1 MKFNELGLCPELLR
15 VVEELGYEEPTP
27 VQAKAI
33 PPILEGRDMV
43 GSAQTG
49 TGKTAAFALPT
60 LHRLANPGKCR
71 ALALAPTRELA
82 IQIEENFRTYGKY
95 MRLKMALLYG
105 GVKYGKQLDQLRNNP
120 DIVVA
125 TPGRL
130 LDHIGQ
136 RNLDLRNIE
145 TLILDEVDR
154 MLDMGFIEGVTK
166 IIQKTPRS
174 RQTLLFSATIPDSVR
189 RLADWAL
196 DDPAEAQID
205 IKISAADTV
214 SHALYP
220 VPAIQ
225 KFDLLIALLNK
236 VKFENLIIFFQ
247 TRRGTD
253 KISRW
258 LSEHGQGVGSFIP
271 TSSKET
277 GRPPCRTLKM
287 GRSKSCL
294 QPMSP
299 RADWISQ
306 TSRTS
311 STTTSPSIPR
321 ITFTGSGEPDEP
333 ERKGKPSL
341 FASRKNSPWCN
352 RSKNFWEAN
361 CRENSWTILLIG
373 ILPSNSPKQPQSFPK
388 SVTEDSASR
397 SPSAHAGAGSDK
409 LRLPASLDKKNQ
421 RIAGP

>member
-1 MKFNELGLCPELLR
+1 MNFKDLGLCPELLQT
-15 VVEELGYEEPTP
+15 VEQLGYEEPTP
-27 VQAKAI
+27 VQVKAI
-33 PPILEGRDMV
+33 PPIIEGRDMV

-60 LHRLANPGKCR
+60 LHRLAKPGACR

-82 IQIEENFRTYGKY
+82 IQIEENFRKYGNQ
-95 MRLKMALLYG
+95 MGFNMALLYG

-136 RNLDLRNIE
+136 RNLDLSNIE
-145 TLILDEVDR
+145 ILILDEVDR
-154 MLDMGFIEGVTK
+154 MLDMGFIEDVTK

-174 RQTLLFSATIPDSVR
+174 RQTLLFSATIPDSVV

-196 DDPAEAQID
+196 DNPAEAKID

-225 KFDLLIALLNK
+225 KFDLLIALLKNIE
-236 VKFENLIIFFQ
+236 FENLIIFFQ

-258 LSEHGQGVGSFIP
+258 LTEHGQDVRVLHSDLKQRDRMSALQDFKDGKVKILSATDVASRGLDISNVTHVINYDVP
-271 TSSKET
+271 QHSEDYVHRIGRT
-277 GRPPCRTLKM
+277 GRARTEGEAFTLCKPEELPLVQSIEKLL
-287 GRSKSCL
+287 GNPL
-294 QPMSP
+294 P
-299 RADWISQ
+299 RKFVDDFSY
-306 TSRTS
+306 RD
-311 STTTSPSIPR
+311 SPSEMVP
-321 ITFTGSGEPDEP
+321 TGAEVSKKRNRGF
-333 ERKGKPSL
+333 GKQVS
-341 FASRKNSPWCN
+341 FGSR
-352 RSKNFWEAN
+352 R
-361 CRENSWTILLIG
+361 R
-373 ILPSNSPKQPQSFPK
+373 
-388 SVTEDSASR
+388 R
-397 SPSAHAGAGSDK
+397 
-409 LRLPASLDKKNQ
+409 
-421 RIAGP
+421 

>member
-1 MKFNELGLCPELLR
+1 MNFKDLGLCPEILR
-15 VVEELGYEEPTP
+15 SIEERGYEEPTP

-60 LHRLANPGKCR
+60 LQRLAKPGECR

-82 IQIEENFRTYGKY
+82 IQIEENFRFYGKH
-95 MRLKMALLYG
+95 LGLNMALLYG
-105 GVKYGKQLDQLRNNP
+105 GVKYGKQLEQLGNKP

-130 LDHIGQ
+130 LDHLGQ
-136 RNLDLRNIE
+136 GNLNLGKIE

-154 MLDMGFIEGVTK
+154 MLDMGFIEDVTK

-196 DDPAEAQID
+196 NDPAEAKID
-205 IKISAADTV
+205 IKITAADTV

-225 KFDLLIALLNK
+225 KFDLLIALLNSIE
-236 VKFENLIIFFQ
+236 FENLIIFFQ

-258 LSEHGQGVGSFIP
+258 LTEHGQDVRVLHSDLKQRDRMSALQDFKDGKVKILSATDVASRGLDISNVTHVINYDVP
-271 TSSKET
+271 QHSEDYIHRIGRT
-277 GRPPCRTLKM
+277 GRARSEGEAFTLCKPEELPLVTSIEKLLGNSLPRKFVDDFSYRDSPEEM
-287 GRSKSCL
+287 APTGAVVSKK
-294 QPMSP
+294 
-299 RADWISQ
+299 R
-306 TSRTS
+306 
-311 STTTSPSIPR
+311 
-321 ITFTGSGEPDEP
+321 
-333 ERKGKPSL
+333 
-341 FASRKNSPWCN
+341 N
-352 RSKNFWEAN
+352 RSF
-361 CRENSWTILLIG
+361 G
-373 ILPSNSPKQPQSFPK
+373 KQVSFG
-388 SVTEDSASR
+388 SR
-397 SPSAHAGAGSDK
+397 
-409 LRLPASLDKKNQ
+409 R
-421 RIAGP
+421 RR

>member
-154 MLDMGFIEGVTK
+154 MLDMGFIEDVTK

-258 LSEHGQGVGSFIP
+258 LSEHGQDVRVLHSDLKQRDRQAALQDFKDGKVKILSATDVASRGLDISNVTHVINYDVP
-271 TSSKET
+271 QHSEDYVHRIGRT
-277 GRPPCRTLKM
+277 GRARTEGEAFTLCKPEELPLVQSIEKLL
-287 GRSKSCL
+287 GSQLPRKFVDDFAYRD
-294 QPMSP
+294 SP
-299 RADWISQ
+299 VEL
-306 TSRTS
+306 TE
-311 STTTSPSIPR
+311 TTTVVSKKRNRGFGKQVS
-321 ITFTGSGEPDEP
+321 FGS
-333 ERKGKPSL
+333 R
-341 FASRKNSPWCN
+341 R
-352 RSKNFWEAN
+352 R
-361 CRENSWTILLIG
+361 R
-373 ILPSNSPKQPQSFPK
+373 
-388 SVTEDSASR
+388 
-397 SPSAHAGAGSDK
+397 
-409 LRLPASLDKKNQ
+409 
-421 RIAGP
+421 

>member
-95 MRLKMALLYG
+95 MHLKMALLYG

-154 MLDMGFIEGVTK
+154 MLDMGFIEDVTK

-258 LSEHGQGVGSFIP
+258 LSEHGQDVRVLHSDLKQRDRQAALQDFKDGKVKILSATDVASRGLDISNVTHVINYDVP
-271 TSSKET
+271 QHSEDYVHRIGRT
-277 GRPPCRTLKM
+277 GRARTEGEAFTLCKPEELPLVQSIEKLL
-287 GRSKSCL
+287 GSQLPRKFVDDFAYRD
-294 QPMSP
+294 SP
-299 RADWISQ
+299 VEL
-306 TSRTS
+306 TE
-311 STTTSPSIPR
+311 TTTVVSKKRNRGFGKQVS
-321 ITFTGSGEPDEP
+321 FGS
-333 ERKGKPSL
+333 R
-341 FASRKNSPWCN
+341 R
-352 RSKNFWEAN
+352 R
-361 CRENSWTILLIG
+361 R
-373 ILPSNSPKQPQSFPK
+373 
-388 SVTEDSASR
+388 
-397 SPSAHAGAGSDK
+397 
-409 LRLPASLDKKNQ
+409 
-421 RIAGP
+421 